1 MFEIKNKNTGCLRKV
16 RRINNLYISGC
27 IGDGAP
33 NEVPSES
40 LFKDILFEWES
51 SARGH
56 CTGERKSILVMS
68 SFTGAAKTSTATRP
82 TSTWIAKLTVKTSD
96 FGHMGS
102 QM

>member
-1 MFEIKNKNTGCLRKV
+1 M
-16 RRINNLYISGC
+16 YISGC

-33 NEVPSES
+33 NGIPCAS
-40 LFKDILFEWES
+40 LFKDILFEWEFT
-51 SARGH
+51 ARGH
-56 CTGERKSILVMS
+56 CTGERKGIFVMS
-68 SFTGAAKTSTATRP
+68 SFTGTAKTSKATGP